1 MHLNPT
7 WLQTSSSL
15 SVFPGFQSRLCRCW
29 RAGGCGRSSS
39 SLCSWTRR
47 TGRARAAD
55 RASTS
60 WSMSS
65 RGEPVSSSLTST
77 LTGSKSSRWMC
88 DESRSGQ
95 KNTSPRHSEEIMAR
109 SLWLPFTR
117 HWSFDHKKHQFK
129 SENIVIYANSLMPV
143 CITRARSVCAFK

>member
-65 RGEPVSSSLTST
+65 RGEPVSSSLTSP
-77 LTGSKSSRWMC
+77 LTGSSHH
-88 DESRSGQ
+88 DECVMRVAAFRRTHHWDTQRKLWLDPFDFLLQDTGALTTKTSAKVWKYCNLCQ
-95 KNTSPRHSEEIMAR
+95 FFNTS
-109 SLWLPFTR
+109 LY
-117 HWSFDHKKHQFK
+117 Q
-129 SENIVIYANSLMPV
+129 
-143 CITRARSVCAFK
+143 